1 MSKIIKFIKSTIIET
16 DILLL
21 LLCIGASVF
30 GLIMVHSATT
40 LRITEDALVSR
51 DTRTMIIAGLSS
63 ILGALTMGFA
73 DNIWYNYRVFIM
85 FWIVVAL
92 TVALTKTNV
101 RERESTRIIANM
113 TSADLEI
120 NR

>member
-30 GLIMVHSATT
+30 GIIMVHSATT

-51 DTRTMIIAGLSS
+51 DTRTMIIAVAAGVFMAVAISFFDHKFITKMFFS
-63 ILGALTMGFA
+63 N
-73 DNIWYNYRVFIM
+73 NIIKNNIIFI
-85 FWIVVAL
+85 FNSNFKII
-92 TVALTKTNV
+92 TF
-101 RERESTRIIANM
+101 RINI
-113 TSADLEI
+113 
-120 NR
+120 